1 MTNKQIFA
9 AVEVS
14 DHEVR
19 LIVGEFFNTRFNIIK
34 VERIPCAGMSYSV
47 VSDPEAVVN
56 AVKVAAS
63 DASKMIGAEIRKV
76 ILAMPVYKAKRYSIT
91 SVVDIDGLERKVT
104 RQDILK
110 ALKKAEAATTIGKEF
125 ALIQSVPV
133 KYTVNGITTRRLP
146 IDEKCEQL
154 TVDVD
159 LLCADRKVSY
169 DIVGCIERAGLTVKD
184 IFLDMYAVGK
194 EEAQFEQAMNRQVIL
209 LKMERTSTS
218 LGLLRKGRLTTATV
232 FPYGIGSIAMAL
244 TETYGIKEETAV
256 ELVKYSAP
264 LNKPNC
270 SDNPVHIWSEGG
282 ETRTINEQ
290 ELVACIAENVEIW
303 LAGIAKT
310 CIPILQA
317 GETTVM
323 ITGEG
328 GETMGLDELLQDR
341 LHIEVRTYIPETL
354 GGRNAGLTACLGL
367 FYAYQDKLPIVG
379 DTDDSL
385 DMDAF
390 IKAVSYRDKKAEGSK
405 EDTLTNKLRGLFLE
419 GKNKVER

>member
-133 KYTVNGITTRRLP
+133 K
-146 IDEKCEQL
+146 
-154 TVDVD
+154 
-159 LLCADRKVSY
+159 
-169 DIVGCIERAGLTVKD
+169 
-184 IFLDMYAVGK
+184 
-194 EEAQFEQAMNRQVIL
+194 
-209 LKMERTSTS
+209 
-218 LGLLRKGRLTTATV
+218 
-232 FPYGIGSIAMAL
+232 
-244 TETYGIKEETAV
+244 
-256 ELVKYSAP
+256 
-264 LNKPNC
+264 
-270 SDNPVHIWSEGG
+270 
-282 ETRTINEQ
+282 
-290 ELVACIAENVEIW
+290 
-303 LAGIAKT
+303 
-310 CIPILQA
+310 
-317 GETTVM
+317 
-323 ITGEG
+323 
-328 GETMGLDELLQDR
+328 
-341 LHIEVRTYIPETL
+341 
-354 GGRNAGLTACLGL
+354 
-367 FYAYQDKLPIVG
+367 
-379 DTDDSL
+379 
-385 DMDAF
+385 
-390 IKAVSYRDKKAEGSK
+390 
-405 EDTLTNKLRGLFLE
+405 
-419 GKNKVER
+419 